1 MADQNDAAKPDDI
14 EDADGLKETDI
25 VEGDDENVEDKDVE
39 DEDKNEDED
48 DGPEDE
54 EELFFTEKLMAPAAI
69 AQQLRTFAD
78 QLEQGSMSLDDETF
92 DIPEYVALKIELEEE
107 HNGDIAPVNFEIE
120 VEITWPVR
128 MQED

>member
-14 EDADGLKETDI
+14 EDADGLKETDA
-25 VEGDDENVEDKDVE
+25 VEGDDENEDAE
-39 DEDKNEDED
+39 DEDGD

-54 EELFFTEKLMAPAAI
+54 EELFFSEKLMAPAAI
-69 AQQLRTFAD
+69 AQQLRAFAD

-92 DIPEYVALKIELEEE
+92 DVPEYVALKIELEEE